1 MNTLDFLIRLPIADH
16 LGLETL
22 QSLAAELEPRNLPCG
37 ALLFSQGDTGDAFYI
52 VVSGKLQASV
62 RSSVDEKT
70 FVSVVT
76 SGQFVGEMAL
86 LTAQPRSATVTAL
99 EDSELLRLTK
109 SDFDR
114 LEQKHPNLLAGLAS
128 QLLPRFQ
135 RDQTRKVLKNLFG
148 DFDDALLLSLLGK
161 LDCGHLNSG
170 ETLFCQGQQGD
181 EMYIIIQGRLRIV
194 TGTGAGQ
201 RTLGEAGAGECIGE
215 FALLA
220 ESGTPESL
228 RTATVYATRST
239 DYLVISRPV
248 FEDLLAH
255 YPQAM
260 VNLTRQIVRRSAS
273 IGKPV
278 PFSEESIVV
287 ALLPLRAGQPLDE
300 FTDQLSR
307 SLSRLGSFLFLDTVR
322 FDQLYGKAGASATP
336 LDHPLSLVINA
347 WLDEREREHK
357 YTIYNTAP
365 PLDEAGHLTSWAR
378 RCLEDADIIVLVA
391 DADDDPDLTEVEKA
405 LATIQTR
412 SRLELVLR
420 HPADCP
426 LPSGTEQWLAPR
438 HVQAHYHLRKGNL
451 ADFASMVR
459 RIAGKPVGLTLAGG
473 GARGWA
479 HMGVLRALE
488 EAGIEVDWVAGAS
501 MGSIVA
507 AGIALGWS
515 SERLYELAATFSNPK
530 KLLDYTFP
538 YASITSTRYISD
550 LLQKLYAGNIED
562 TWRPYFCVSAD
573 VTHGRERMHTS
584 GPLWKAVRASMA
596 FPGIFAPVLDDDG
609 SVLIDGGAANN
620 LPIDRMREMCPTGT
634 VIGVDL
640 MNLSPVNGKYDFGS
654 SLSGWQALL
663 AHLPFFDRK
672 VKAPTLID
680 VVGGLVYSAC
690 YYRLNEVWRSA
701 DLLIKVP
708 VQKYQILDFDKYA
721 EVIEIGYRAAKEQLK
736 DFEI

>member
-1 MNTLDFLIRLPIADH
+1 
-16 LGLETL
+16 
-22 QSLAAELEPRNLPCG
+22 
-37 ALLFSQGDTGDAFYI
+37 
-52 VVSGKLQASV
+52 
-62 RSSVDEKT
+62 
-70 FVSVVT
+70 
-76 SGQFVGEMAL
+76 
-86 LTAQPRSATVTAL
+86 
-99 EDSELLRLTK
+99 
-109 SDFDR
+109 
-114 LEQKHPNLLAGLAS
+114 
-128 QLLPRFQ
+128 
-135 RDQTRKVLKNLFG
+135 
-148 DFDDALLLSLLGK
+148 
-161 LDCGHLNSG
+161 
-170 ETLFCQGQQGD
+170 
-181 EMYIIIQGRLRIV
+181 
-194 TGTGAGQ
+194 
-201 RTLGEAGAGECIGE
+201 
-215 FALLA
+215 
-220 ESGTPESL
+220 
-228 RTATVYATRST
+228 
-239 DYLVISRPV
+239 
-248 FEDLLAH
+248 
-255 YPQAM
+255 
-260 VNLTRQIVRRSAS
+260 
-273 IGKPV
+273 
-278 PFSEESIVV
+278 
-287 ALLPLRAGQPLDE
+287 
-300 FTDQLSR
+300 
-307 SLSRLGSFLFLDTVR
+307 
-322 FDQLYGKAGASATP
+322 
-336 LDHPLSLVINA
+336 
-347 WLDEREREHK
+347 
-357 YTIYNTAP
+357 
-365 PLDEAGHLTSWAR
+365 
-378 RCLEDADIIVLVA
+378 
-391 DADDDPDLTEVEKA
+391 
-405 LATIQTR
+405 
-412 SRLELVLR
+412 
-420 HPADCP
+420 
-426 LPSGTEQWLAPR
+426 
-438 HVQAHYHLRKGNL
+438 
-451 ADFASMVR
+451 
-459 RIAGKPVGLTLAGG
+459 
-473 GARGWA
+473 
-479 HMGVLRALE
+479 MGVLRALE